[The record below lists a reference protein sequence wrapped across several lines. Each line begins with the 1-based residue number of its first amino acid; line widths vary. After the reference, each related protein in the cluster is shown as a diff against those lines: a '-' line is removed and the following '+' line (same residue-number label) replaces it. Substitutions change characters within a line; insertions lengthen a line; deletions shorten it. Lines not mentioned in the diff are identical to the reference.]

1 MLIFTETLPK
11 QSFQRIALYRC
22 RYLLSCQR
30 KSKAGVYTAL
40 FSNQNRNTGVATP
53 DIVLKYLLEIYR
65 SR

>member
-11 QSFQRIALYRC
+11 QSFQRIALYRG

-30 KSKAGVYTAL
+30 KSKAGMYTAL
-40 FSNQNRNTGVATP
+40 FSNQDRNAGVATP
-53 DIVLKYLLEIYR
+53 NIVLKYLLEINR